1 MLIGAHSYPL
11 QQFKLYFCAMH
22 VFYTTH
28 IEKDKLI
35 LPREES
41 THAVK
46 VLRLQPGSESI
57 ILDGK
62 GGKYLAN
69 FEGVHQK
76 QCFFTVNK
84 KIDVPRRAVSLT
96 MAVAPTKQIDRFE
109 WFLEKATEIGVERVI
124 PIITHHSERKVV
136 KIERCQKILVA
147 AIKQSQNA
155 WLPEITEP
163 VSLKDFYREYTNPNA
178 ARYIAHCHRN
188 DLPLLHLEP
197 KKAEI
202 EMLIGPEGDFSE
214 AEVALAIKN
223 GWKEISLS
231 PNRLRT
237 ETAAIVAVHS
247 IALSHT

>member
-1 MLIGAHSYPL
+1 
-11 QQFKLYFCAMH
+11 MH

-28 IEKDKLI
+28 IEKDKLV

-46 VLRLQPGSESI
+46 VLRLQPGSESL
-57 ILDGK
+57 ILDGQ
-62 GGKYLAN
+62 GGKYLAK

-76 QCFFTVNK
+76 QCFFTVVK
-84 KIDVPRRAVSLT
+84 KTDVPRRPVSLT
-96 MAVAPTKQIDRFE
+96 MVVAPTKQIDRFE

-155 WLPEITEP
+155 WLPEISEP
-163 VSLKDFYREYTNPNA
+163 ISLKDFYREHSNPA
-178 ARYIAHCHRN
+178 ATRYIAHCHSSN
-188 DLPLLHLEP
+188 LPILHREP
-197 KKAEI
+197 QQTQIEI
-202 EMLIGPEGDFSE
+202 MIGPEGDFSE
-214 AEVALAIKN
+214 AEVALAAEN

-231 PNRLRT
+231 QNRLRT

-247 IALSHT
+247 IALSHS